1 MKLKNPAKII
11 KRIIVQ
17 NKKITLHSMKFKD
30 AIKITRPI
38 NCLMGALTVVIGLLN
53 TRSDVAFDK
62 LIINI
67 ILGVFTYFFLAAAGN
82 TINDIYDIEIDK
94 INRPERPIP
103 RGSITLN
110 QAKILFIIYLSC
122 GIFLSIINT
131 ILFSLNILIFV
142 IVSFFGFIAW
152 VYAKW
157 GKKSGFLG
165 NIIVGV
171 SFSIGLVYG
180 AVLNSSIIP
189 PYIFYFFI
197 TAFSLL
203 VAREIIKGCE
213 DIEGDKNQGV
223 KTLAIKI
230 GIKNSRNIAVFF
242 SLAAMIFFV
251 LPILTN
257 VLNPIL
263 FLIFMALGLIEVAY
277 VIVLMLNSKLEK
289 GDLKKIS
296 LLLKIGMLL
305 GLIAFLFASIG

>member
-1 MKLKNPAKII
+1 
-11 KRIIVQ
+11 
-17 NKKITLHSMKFKD
+17 MKFKD
-30 AIKITRPI
+30 AIEITRPI
-38 NCLMGALTVVIGLLN
+38 NCLMGALSVVIGLLN
-53 TRSDVAFDK
+53 TRLDVPLDK
-62 LIINI
+62 FTVNI
-67 ILGVFTYFFLAAAGN
+67 ILGVFTYIFLAASGN

-103 RGSITLN
+103 RGSISLK
-110 QAKILFIIYLSC
+110 QAKNLFFLYLGIGLILSLLNTLILS
-122 GIFLSIINT
+122 LTPIN
-131 ILFSLNILIFV
+131 LALAF
-142 IVSFFGFIAW
+142 FFGFIAW

-180 AVLNSSIIP
+180 AYLNSSIIP
-189 PYIFYFFI
+189 PYILYFFI

-230 GIKNSRNIAVFF
+230 GIKASRNISVIFALVAVT
-242 SLAAMIFFV
+242 FFV
-251 LPILTN
+251 LPIFTSI
-257 VLNPIL
+257 LNIFL
-263 FLIFMALGLIEVAY
+263 FVIFMVISLIEVGY
-277 VIVLMLNSKLEK
+277 TIVLMLTSDLRKK
-289 GDLKKIS
+289 DLKKIS

-305 GLIAFLFASIG
+305 GLISFFFASL

>member
-1 MKLKNPAKII
+1 
-11 KRIIVQ
+11 
-17 NKKITLHSMKFKD
+17 MKFKD
-30 AIKITRPI
+30 AIEIARPI
-38 NCLMGALTVVIGLLN
+38 NCLMGSLTVVIGLLN
-53 TRSDVAFDK
+53 TRNNVPLDK
-62 LIINI
+62 LTINI
-67 ILGVFTYFFLAAAGN
+67 IIGVVSYIFLAASGN

-103 RGSITLN
+103 RGSISLK
-110 QAKILFIIYLSC
+110 QAKKLYFLYLGIGIILSYL
-122 GIFLSIINT
+122 NT
-131 ILFSLNILIFV
+131 LIFSLTWIILV
-142 IVSFFGFIAW
+142 LVPFFGFIGW

-180 AVLNSSIIP
+180 AYLNSEIIP
-189 PYIFYFFI
+189 PYILYFFI

-230 GIKNSRNIAVFF
+230 GIKASRNISVLFALLAVVFF
-242 SLAAMIFFV
+242 ILPTFTNILNIF
-251 LPILTN
+251 
-257 VLNPIL
+257 L
-263 FLIFMALGLIEVAY
+263 FIIFMVIGLIEVGY
-277 VIVLMLNSKLEK
+277 TIVLMFISDLKKE
-289 GDLKKIS
+289 DLKKIS

-305 GLIAFLFASIG
+305 GLIAFLFASF

>member
-1 MKLKNPAKII
+1 MN
-11 KRIIVQ
+11 
-17 NKKITLHSMKFKD
+17 FKD
-30 AIKITRPI
+30 AIEIARPI
-38 NCLMGALTVVIGLLN
+38 NCLMGSLTVVIGLLN
-53 TRSDVAFDK
+53 TRNNVSLDK
-62 LIINI
+62 LTINI
-67 ILGVFTYFFLAAAGN
+67 IIGVVSYIFLAASGN

-103 RGSITLN
+103 RGSISLK
-110 QAKILFIIYLSC
+110 QAKKLYFLYLGIGIILSYL
-122 GIFLSIINT
+122 NT
-131 ILFSLNILIFV
+131 LIFSLTWIILV
-142 IVSFFGFIAW
+142 LVPFFGFIGW

-180 AVLNSSIIP
+180 AYLNSEIIP
-189 PYIFYFFI
+189 PYILYFFI

-230 GIKNSRNIAVFF
+230 GIKASRNMSVLFALLAVVFF
-242 SLAAMIFFV
+242 ILPVFTNILNIF
-251 LPILTN
+251 
-257 VLNPIL
+257 L
-263 FLIFMALGLIEVAY
+263 FIIFMVIGLIEVGY
-277 VIVLMLNSKLEK
+277 TIVLMLISDLRKE
-289 GDLKKIS
+289 DLKKIS

-305 GLIAFLFASIG
+305 GLIAFLFASF

>member
-1 MKLKNPAKII
+1 
-11 KRIIVQ
+11 
-17 NKKITLHSMKFKD
+17 MKFKD
-30 AIKITRPI
+30 AIEITRPI
-38 NCLMGALTVVIGLLN
+38 NCLMGSLTVVIGLLN
-53 TRSDVAFDK
+53 TRNNVPLDK
-62 LIINI
+62 LTINI
-67 ILGVFTYFFLAAAGN
+67 IIGVVSYIFLAASGN

-103 RGSITLN
+103 RGSISLK
-110 QAKILFIIYLSC
+110 QAKKLYILYLGIGIILSYL
-122 GIFLSIINT
+122 NT
-131 ILFSLNILIFV
+131 LIFSLTWIILV
-142 IVSFFGFIAW
+142 LVPFFGFIGW

-180 AVLNSSIIP
+180 AYLNSEIIP
-189 PYIFYFFI
+189 PYILYFFI

-230 GIKNSRNIAVFF
+230 GIKASRNISVLFALLAVVFF
-242 SLAAMIFFV
+242 ILPTFTNILNIF
-251 LPILTN
+251 
-257 VLNPIL
+257 L
-263 FLIFMALGLIEVAY
+263 FIIFMVIGLIEVGY
-277 VIVLMLNSKLEK
+277 TIVLMFISDLKKE
-289 GDLKKIS
+289 DLKKIS

-305 GLIAFLFASIG
+305 GLIAFLFASF

>member
-1 MKLKNPAKII
+1 MKLK
-11 KRIIVQ
+11 
-17 NKKITLHSMKFKD
+17 D
-30 AIKITRPI
+30 AIEIARPI
-38 NCLMGALTVVIGLLN
+38 NCLMGSLTVVIGLLN
-53 TRSDVAFDK
+53 TRNNVPLDK
-62 LIINI
+62 LTINI
-67 ILGVFTYFFLAAAGN
+67 IIGVVSYIFLAASGN

-103 RGSITLN
+103 RGSISLK
-110 QAKILFIIYLSC
+110 QAKKLYFLYLGIGIILSYL
-122 GIFLSIINT
+122 NT
-131 ILFSLNILIFV
+131 LIFSLTWIILV
-142 IVSFFGFIAW
+142 LVPFFGFIGW

-180 AVLNSSIIP
+180 AYLNSEIIP
-189 PYIFYFFI
+189 PYILYFFI

-230 GIKNSRNIAVFF
+230 GIKASRNISVLFVLLAVVFF
-242 SLAAMIFFV
+242 I
-251 LPILTN
+251 LPTFTNILN
-257 VLNPIL
+257 IIL
-263 FLIFMALGLIEVAY
+263 FIIFMVIGLIEVGY
-277 VIVLMLNSKLEK
+277 TIVLMFISDLKKE
-289 GDLKKIS
+289 DLKKIS

-305 GLIAFLFASIG
+305 GLIAFLFASF